1 MVNIES
7 AIPLF
12 DEEWLH
18 VAFLR
23 FSQQF
28 TSTYFQFML
37 DNGIEIV
44 NFHSQE
50 CRIIIL
56 FRPAPDV
63 V

>member
-1 MVNIES
+1 MVNIKS
-7 AIPLF
+7 VIPLF
-12 DEEWLH
+12 DGEWLH
-18 VAFLR
+18 VAFFR

-28 TSTYFQFML
+28 TSTYFQIML
-37 DNGIEIV
+37 DNSIEIV

-50 CRIIIL
+50 CRITIL